1 MNEFSIKSAMLI
13 GIGFTVGGMG
23 YFMKVALKLS
33 MFVDWWLG
41 YSSYDS
47 LASFSFFFRR
57 ISGFYKLGGFYFG
70 CFSY

>member
-33 MFVDWWLG
+33 MLVDW
-41 YSSYDS
+41 
-47 LASFSFFFRR
+47 
-57 ISGFYKLGGFYFG
+57 
-70 CFSY
+70 